1 MDTINKLLDEQHL
14 KKGSCVLF
22 NW

>member
-22 NW
+22 N

>member
-1 MDTINKLLDEQHL
+1 MDTIGKLLGEQHL